1 MTQSVMNGMPTRSD
15 GHDKWRARGNA
26 AQDAPRPIQGVAC
39 LAAEP
44 GICATT
50 RMPAPCCP
58 DRDPTQ
64 GTPMARNT
72 ASALQ
77 ALIKKLR
84 GLLSRVAG
92 GTPSQQQPP
101 EPATPAV
108 QLPEPQAPVRTR
120 RAKPGKK
127 PHKPAPPTP
136 TAKPAAPA
144 CPHCRKT
151 MVIKVARTGKNA
163 GEFWGCV
170 AYPTCR
176 GIRPIFR

>member
-1 MTQSVMNGMPTRSD
+1 MFAPQG
-15 GHDKWRARGNA
+15 GCLHHA
-26 AQDAPRPIQGVAC
+26 A
-39 LAAEP
+39 
-44 GICATT
+44 
-50 RMPAPCCP
+50 P
-58 DRDPTQ
+58 DRIPTQ
-64 GTPMARNT
+64 GNPMAHNT
-72 ASALQ
+72 TSALQ

-92 GTPSQQQPP
+92 GTPNRQQHP
-101 EPATPAV
+101 EPATPAA

-120 RAKPGKK
+120 RANPGKK

-170 AYPTCR
+170 AYPKCR

>member
-1 MTQSVMNGMPTRSD
+1 MGTISGVLTIVPTLRVVMPFRTLCVLS
-15 GHDKWRARGNA
+15 KE
-26 AQDAPRPIQGVAC
+26 VAC

-44 GICATT
+44 GVCAAT
-50 RMPAPCCP
+50 RMPAPCRP

-64 GTPMARNT
+64 GNPMAHNT
-72 ASALQ
+72 ASALK

-84 GLLSRVAG
+84 GVLSRVAG
-92 GTPSQQQPP
+92 GTASQRQHP
-101 EPATPAV
+101 EPATPAA

-170 AYPTCR
+170 AYPKCR